1 VLKYDYLDTTT
12 GPLLMTTSDSQSVRK
27 TRWYSPTV
35 GRFLFAILAL
45 LKGHTVVI
53 TVTATEI
60 GLLLIAG
67 GIWNNRGQ
75 PETPARRS

>member
-35 GRFLFAILAL
+35 GKFLFAILAL
-45 LKGHTVVI
+45 HKGHTVVI
-53 TVTATEI
+53 TATATAM
-60 GLLLIAG
+60 GFLVIAG
-67 GIWNNRGQ
+67 GICNNRGH
-75 PETPARRS
+75 PERPGRRS